1 MNNEIK
7 QNTSN
12 GLKVIS
18 VKFAPWDNEYY
29 FLSKDKEGNE
39 LDIKVKDKVLVE
51 TAVGSDVA
59 VVVKI
64 KDKEDSDVKSTEQNV
79 KKHEHTNSR
88 GEVLDIKPIIRLAN
102 EKDLEVLK
110 KNNLNNH
117 KILRESRRMAKK
129 YELNMK
135 ITDLHVSYD
144 DVMLVMAFIA
154 DGRVDFREL
163 VKVLSKKYRKKIR
176 LYQLGVRDEARIC
189 GDIGDCGQELCCKR
203 FLSRLE
209 SITTGF
215 ARDQQVS
222 HRGLDKLSGVCGRLK
237 CCLAYEEST
246 YKEKLIG
253 LPQLGD
259 TVKVKQGSGY
269 VMDINPLQRKV
280 KIRIRED
287 NSVVEV
293 QY

>member
-1 MNNEIK
+1 M
-7 QNTSN
+7 
-12 GLKVIS
+12 KVIS

-29 FLSKDKEGNE
+29 FLPEDKNGNE
-39 LDIKVKDKVLVE
+39 FNDIKVGNQVLVE
-51 TAVGSDVA
+51 TAVGSDIASVI
-59 VVVKI
+59 KI
-64 KDKEDSDVKSTEQNV
+64 QNKEENIITSSEKKDN
-79 KKHEHTNSR
+79 KKFDYVDKR
-88 GEVLDIKPIIRLAN
+88 GDALDIKPIIRLAN

-117 KILRESRRMAKK
+117 KILRESRRFVKK

-135 ITDLHVSYD
+135 LTDLHVSYD
-144 DVMLVMAFIA
+144 DVMLVIAFIA

-163 VKVLSKKYRKKIR
+163 VKTLSKKYRKKIR

-189 GDIGDCGQELCCKR
+189 GDICDCGQVLCCKR

-246 YKEKLIG
+246 YKEKLVG

-259 TVKVKQGSGY
+259 TLKTKEGEGI

-280 KIRIRED
+280 KIRLRE
-287 NSVVEV
+287 NRNIVEI

>member
-1 MNNEIK
+1 M
-7 QNTSN
+7 
-12 GLKVIS
+12 KVIS

-29 FLSKDKEGNE
+29 FLPEDKDGNE
-39 LDIKVKDKVLVE
+39 FNNIKVGDQVLVE
-51 TAVGSDVA
+51 AAVGSDIASVI
-59 VVVKI
+59 KI
-64 KDKEDSDVKSTEQNV
+64 QNKEKDNV
-79 KKHEHTNSR
+79 TSSEKKDNKKFDYVDKR
-88 GEVLDIKPIIRLAN
+88 GDALDIKPIIRLAN
-102 EKDLEVLK
+102 EKDLGILK

-117 KILRESRRMAKK
+117 KILRESRRFVKK

-135 ITDLHVSYD
+135 LTDLHVSYD
-144 DVMLVMAFIA
+144 DVMLVIAFIA

-163 VKVLSKKYRKKIR
+163 VKTLSKKYRKKIR
-176 LYQLGVRDEARIC
+176 LYQLGVRDEAKIC
-189 GDIGDCGQELCCKR
+189 GDIGDCGQILCCKR

-209 SITTGF
+209 SITTSF

-246 YKEKLIG
+246 YKEKLVG

-259 TVKVKQGSGY
+259 TVKAKEGTGI

-280 KIRIRED
+280 KIRLRED
-287 NSVVEV
+287 RSIVEI